1 MKKKFFLILL
11 MAVLAIPGCGQKE
24 EILSG
29 NNVQETVAPETPG
42 TTKAPDVTETPGATK
57 APDTTAIPGATKVPD
72 ATSTPGATETPEA
85 TKAPGATE
93 TPKTTKTPDASETP
107 KPTKAPEATKEAE
120 EPDDSHAQ
128 TSATTKPDE
137 PSSQEPK
144 ETDRPSGHTH
154 SFVENVTPAT
164 CTEAEVINTVCSECG
179 FESGSRKGQG
189 ALGHDYYAS
198 IMFAPTCNSYGWGA
212 DVCSRCGDSPGGR
225 ELQPLDHNYEVTRV
239 YDGTC
244 INPRSTSYRCKDCG
258 WEMSETGDCNYD
270 NHENV
275 ISGTYTRTDVSAG
288 ELGEIITIEQTWC
301 QSCNAVLEEKEISRE
316 PIVPE

>member
-1 MKKKFFLILL
+1 MKKRVLCILL
-11 MAVLAIPGCGQKE
+11 LAVLAVPGCGQKE
-24 EILSG
+24 EPLSG
-29 NNVQETVAPETPG
+29 DVVATETPET
-42 TTKAPDVTETPGATK
+42 TKVPETTETPGATK
-57 APDTTAIPGATKVPD
+57 TPETTAIPGATKVPD

-93 TPKTTKTPDASETP
+93 TPKTTKTPDVSETP

-154 SFVENVTPAT
+154 NFVEESTPAT

-189 ALGHDYYAS
+189 ALGHDYCKV
-198 IMFAPTCNSYGWGA
+198 IVRTPTCQAYGWEN
-212 DVCSRCGDSPGGR
+212 DECSRCGDSPSGR
-225 ELQPLDHNYEVTRV
+225 ELPPSDHDYEVTGV
-239 YDGTC
+239 YEGTC
-244 INPRSTSYRCKDCG
+244 QRERVTSYRCRDCG
-258 WEMSETGDCNYD
+258 WETKEVGDYNSD
-270 NHENV
+270 NHEE
-275 ISGTYTRTDVSAG
+275 ITSGTYEEIDIDAG
-288 ELGEIITIEQTWC
+288 EYGEIITYLET
-301 QSCNAVLEEKEISRE
+301 SCDSCGTVFEVKEISRE